1 MSITQSVN
9 PSRRTFIT
17 GAAAGT
23 AAAALAGMAAAGT
36 ARAEQAQG
44 KVYVLPETWDF
55 EADLV
60 IVGAG
65 AAGYMAACAAHE
77 EGASS
82 LLLDKNHATGG
93 DSAVSGCIT
102 IGPWPERTK
111 ADSGMDDTF
120 DLWLEDQLKSHP
132 FSHHGLKGDPAAD
145 EHPFVERLGQLMP
158 DVFTWMQDVAGAEWV
173 NYYYNVNCWTPQP
186 TWDTVFPRDWT
197 VKGGVIPLMRDLVDG
212 YDDVEEM
219 TSADVT
225 DIIQDET
232 GRAVGVWAVDGDGKM
247 VCAKARRAVVIA
259 TGTFNNNR
267 HMMNEYLG
275 YEIASISPAANCTS
289 TGDGHIL
296 AQRAGGCLRDMD
308 LGTHWSSQTLANT
321 SFVTSLM
328 ARHGSTPAY
337 ETSLPGIF
345 VNLEGKRY
353 ASETLGY
360 SLTAKNAFEQ
370 PHSIVWY
377 VFDGQHSDEA
387 PEDPSTEIMA
397 QADTLEELAK
407 LMLVNP
413 ETFTAEVEQYNAYV
427 EAGEDAAFGKYLN
440 GCTKIEQAPFYAI
453 AMYPR
458 PYTTYG
464 GVVVDL
470 DGRVLTPEGDP
481 VPSLYAAG
489 LCCGSFAEQEGVFY
503 LGGMSQALAF
513 GRQAGKVAVA
523 EEPWA

>member
-1 MSITQSVN
+1 MSIDNARSTTFT
-9 PSRRTFIT
+9 RRQFVT
-17 GAAAGT
+17 GATGLAAAAG
-23 AAAALAGMAAAGT
+23 LAGADAAH
-36 ARAEQAQG
+36 AEQAQG
-44 KVYVLPETWDF
+44 KVYVIPETWDF

-60 IVGAG
+60 IIGAG

-77 EGASS
+77 KGASS

-111 ADSGMDDTF
+111 ADSGMDDDF
-120 DLWLEDQLKSHP
+120 DTWLADQKKSHP
-132 FSHHGLKGDPAAD
+132 FSHHGLKGDPEAT

-158 DVFTWMQDVAGAEWV
+158 DTFTWMQDIAGATWV

-197 VKGGVIPLMRDLVDG
+197 VQGGVIPLMRDLVEA

-219 TSADVT
+219 TSTEVT
-225 DIIQDET
+225 DIIQDES
-232 GRAVGVWAVDGDGKM
+232 GRAIGVWAIDHNSKM
-247 VCAKARRAVVIA
+247 VCAKANRAVIIA

-275 YEIASISPAANCTS
+275 YEIASVSPAANCAS
-289 TGDGHIL
+289 TGDGHIM
-296 AQRAGGCLRDMD
+296 AQRAGGYLRDMD

-321 SFVTSLM
+321 SFVTSIM
-328 ARHGSTPAY
+328 ARHGSAPAY

-397 QADTLEELAK
+397 TADSLSELAK
-407 LMLVNP
+407 LMFVDP
-413 ETFTAEVEQYNAYV
+413 ETFKAEVEQYNAYV
-427 EAGEDAAFGKYLN
+427 EAGEDAAFGKYMN

-453 AMYPR
+453 AMGPR

-464 GVVVDL
+464 GIVVDL
-470 DGRVLTPEGDP
+470 DGRVLTPEGEP
-481 VPSLYAAG
+481 IPSLYAAG
-489 LCCGSFAEQEGVFY
+489 LCCGSFAEQEGIFY

-513 GRQAGKVAVA
+513 GRQAGQVAAA